1 MRRLFPAI
9 LFLAFLVWAISCQ
22 QKKASNDAFLMPGSD
37 GENPPARGFDWEY
50 SDDQAISIADSVMK
64 AMGGRK
70 NWDNTRYIE
79 WNFFG
84 RRKLLW
90 DKWDNKVRIKML
102 DSDSTQML
110 LNMKTMEGKVMK
122 NGEELS
128 SPDSVKKYLD
138 QAMRIWTNDSYWLV
152 MPYKLKD
159 SGVTIKYLGE
169 DTTQTGTKCDLL
181 QLTFE
186 KVGVTPDNKYH
197 IWVDKK
203 DHLVRQWAY
212 YKEASQTDPNFVL
225 PWLNYEK
232 HGNILLSGDR
242 GQRKLTDIKVLDEV
256 PKHTFD
262 EFDAMSM

>member
-1 MRRLFPAI
+1 MRKTHQPGALTGNIPMNMP
-9 LFLAFLVWAISCQ
+9 LA
-22 QKKASNDAFLMPGSD
+22 
-37 GENPPARGFDWEY
+37 
-50 SDDQAISIADSVMK
+50 IADSVMK

-84 RRKLLW
+84 NRKLLW
-90 DKWDNKVRIKML
+90 DKWDSKVRIKML
-102 DSDSTQML
+102 EPDSTRML
-110 LNMKTMEGKVMK
+110 LDMNNMEGKVMK
-122 NGEELS
+122 NGEELTN
-128 SPDSVKKYLD
+128 PDSVKKYLD
-138 QAMRIWTNDSYWLV
+138 QAKRIWINDSYWLV

-169 DTTQTGTKCDLL
+169 DTTKTGIKCDLL

-186 KVGVTPDNKYH
+186 KVGVTPQNKYH
-197 IWVDKK
+197 IWADQK

-212 YKEASQTDPNFVL
+212 YKEASQTEPNFVM

-242 GQRKLTDIKVLDEV
+242 GERKLTDIKLLDKV
-256 PKHTFD
+256 PDHTFD
-262 EFDAMSM
+262 EFDAMSL